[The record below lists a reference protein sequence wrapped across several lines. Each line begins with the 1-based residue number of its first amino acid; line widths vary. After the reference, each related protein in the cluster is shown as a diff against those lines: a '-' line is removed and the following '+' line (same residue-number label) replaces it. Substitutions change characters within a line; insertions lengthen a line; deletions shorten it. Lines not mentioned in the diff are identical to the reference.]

1 MACNLSMACERRDDS
16 PSASGLMA
24 PMGGPAISARTAT
37 IDLVTIGAA
46 AVVSILALDIGGLF
60 SGALIIELMF
70 GYPGMG
76 KLLFDAIMGNDYNL
90 ALVAL
95 LFATCVTLAANLAAD
110 VLYAVIDPRVSF
122 GRTGDA

>member
-1 MACNLSMACERRDDS
+1 
-16 PSASGLMA
+16 
-24 PMGGPAISARTAT
+24 
-37 IDLVTIGAA
+37 
-46 AVVSILALDIGGLF
+46 
-60 SGALIIELMF
+60 MF